1 MKLKKKDKVIIASVI
16 MITGIAVGISY
27 FIFLYEP
34 TFPLESDKLIGTW
47 YNPGL
52 GFGNW
57 TIYFYSNGS
66 GKEIQGSC
74 LPEPYNDSFLWEIS
88 NETLCLEYLNKN
100 TSVCMGGRFIDDYNH
115 LELIVSELE
124 PLELEIKFKFEKID

>member
-1 MKLKKKDKVIIASVI
+1 MKKKDKVIIASVI
-16 MITGIAVGISY
+16 IIIGIAAVISY

-34 TFPLESDKLIGTW
+34 TYPLESDKLIGTW

-57 TIYFYSNGS
+57 TLYFYSNGS

-74 LPEPYNDSFLWEIS
+74 SPEPLNDTFLWEIS
-88 NETLCLEYLNKN
+88 NEILCLDYTKKN
-100 TSVCMGGRFIDDYNH
+100 TSGCMQGKFIGDYNH
-115 LELIVSELE
+115 LELKVAESMPFEFK
-124 PLELEIKFKFEKID
+124 IKFKFEKID